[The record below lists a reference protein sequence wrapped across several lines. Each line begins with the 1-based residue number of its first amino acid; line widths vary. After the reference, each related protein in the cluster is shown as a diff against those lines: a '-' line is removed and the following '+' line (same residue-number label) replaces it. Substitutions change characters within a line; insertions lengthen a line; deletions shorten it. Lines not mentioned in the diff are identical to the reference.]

1 MLPIIFE
8 TEENKNKRISQFNN
22 DNLEIIEIIEN
33 IITLSTNS
41 LYVATTAFTNNKLY
55 VSCIHNNDL
64 NLNNSILNMFDN
76 IIIKTYMLSTTKGSH
91 NNFTKLVIN
100 IKNTDN
106 QDLETIKS
114 LLKLLYISK

>member
-22 DNLEIIEIIEN
+22 DKLEIIEIIEN

-41 LYVATTAFTNNKLY
+41 LYVGTTAFTNNKLY
-55 VSCIHNNDL
+55 VSCIHNDDL
-64 NLNNSILNMFDN
+64 NLNNNILNMFDN

-106 QDLETIKS
+106 QELETIKS
-114 LLKLLYISK
+114 LLKLLYIS